1 MRKIFVEIL
10 AVIPVM
16 VLIASAEAAQNPV
29 AAAPGPI
36 PPAIR
41 HAAKIFISNAGADSG
56 LFPHPFSG
64 DPDRGY
70 NQLYATLSAGGRY
83 KLVTDPRQADL
94 VLELRLT
101 APYGPQ
107 EANKAKG
114 ASDPLPMFRLVVYD
128 AGTHY
133 VLWAFTESIDIAY
146 LQKSHDR
153 NFDDSLAT
161 LVKDFETLGGKSP
174 ATAPSP
180 QGQSQLP

>member
-1 MRKIFVEIL
+1 MRKITSKPFAAL
-10 AVIPVM
+10 GLLFAMIPA
-16 VLIASAEAAQNPV
+16 ASQRQAATAPAPV
-29 AAAPGPI
+29 

-41 HAAKIFISNAGADSG
+41 AAKRIFVSNAGSDAG

-70 NQLYATLSAGGRY
+70 NQLYGALKTQGSY
-83 KLVTDPRQADL
+83 ELVTDPSQAEL

-101 APYGPQ
+101 APYGPSNADKQ
-107 EANKAKG
+107 KG

-133 VLWAFTESIDIAY
+133 VLWALSQAIDLAY

-153 NFDDSLAT
+153 NFDDALSALF
-161 LVKDFETLGGKSP
+161 VEFERLSGKVP
-174 ATAPSP
+174 ATN
-180 QGQSQLP
+180 